1 MKKFIIG
8 FITLVLAIVGV
19 ITLTACTDS
28 FGRPSDYV
36 EAERLTVD
44 KASVYLSPSGETS
57 SYQLKVNVLPENA
70 TNQKLNY
77 YIPSEYLQYLR
88 VTSSGLLS
96 ATGQTVPENTIIP
109 VTVTSTTN
117 KNASLI
123 VSVTIEYVAV
133 REIEFEPGKIELL
146 YNGEGYK
153 AAPIFTPYH
162 AQDGRAVSY
171 RSLNDKVATVDS
183 TGFVTPVSAG
193 GTYIL
198 CESTTA
204 SGRKI
209 TGRLEVAVV
218 YTEGRYRL
226 EVSDRNPQYNQV
238 LGNFKAINFNL
249 MSLDPHSDPDVRILW
264 FVDDKRVES
273 LGLDARQYEHIPNV
287 ESRTSYRIKVEITS
301 NYEGIDKAPKVLYS
315 ELITIYAKFRG
326 FGLNYDN
333 LTSALGSSYR
343 YGEQVTFTLTEGQS
357 SVVGYKWYLKRKT
370 DAREGK
376 LIAYTSASDRN
387 LTRTIN
393 VEGDYTLTAK
403 GVDNEGKTVTVKDFD
418 FSSTKFV
425 AGDTV
430 IAEPYLFEYGAP
442 PETYN
447 YFLAECNTKGE
458 IIGETQAI
466 GHSSNGEKFFYT
478 INNAGLYKI
487 VANATLN
494 GVPATVTE
502 TTNGKENEVEFV
514 YSSELIKVCGIDE
527 GHVDFADG
535 LVSNDEL
542 GENYKEKLNLID
554 DVTITGLYDGKDYR
568 VLLTWD
574 APLGVEDYTVE
585 IKKGGRTVL
594 YNDGDGFGNR
604 YFLVPAADF
613 TLNDAFEVRIKA
625 DGSLY
630 SKTYYYNATEEETR
644 NYARINP
651 AYYSYLSPVNGV
663 TTRYLRNMKEL
674 GTLLSYI
681 SNYSPNNADGI
692 VYGLETIDSARYKS
706 FRFNVIAD
714 FDLAKADDYFDGTVP
729 EEIADSVKG
738 IYKAVLGTQN
748 AYCVTGIY
756 RYMFGTVSDGGYSIT
771 MLIPDENGLKEDT
784 AATVSGY
791 VSSAYSA
798 TPYGNDYGSH
808 AIDARKTKEVS
819 TSEQLYKAVEEGY
832 KPYFTA
838 DSVRVLYE
846 KALRMVNSIIG
857 EEMTDAEKAAAFF
870 DYLTINVTYDR
881 NLADLTAGGGEDF
894 YYYPGFRLEGV
905 FDNNKAVCD
914 GISKAFVLLCGI
926 EGIKCERAVGKV
938 NGAAHA
944 WNKVLINDSYY
955 IVDCTNGVIVQDGVN
970 IPNRRYFLISDATYA
985 SNFDSVTETGEKR
998 PCNADYDVYEKIAV
1012 NGKNAVINSTEE
1024 FETLVKSFDKVAAKT
1039 VISVKSNVDAAVL
1052 TEYAADLN
1060 LDSGNKITK
1069 IIALSQSGEAVIIIE

>member
-8 FITLVLAIVGV
+8 FLTLVLAIVGV
-19 ITLTACTDS
+19 ITLTACADS

-36 EAERLTVD
+36 EVERLTVD

-57 SYQLKVNVLPENA
+57 SYQLNVNVLPENA

-77 YIPSEYLQYLR
+77 YIPSEYMQYLR

-117 KNASLI
+117 KKASLI

-133 REIEFEPGKIELL
+133 REIEFNPNKIELL

-153 AAPIFTPYH
+153 ATPTFTPYH

-183 TGFVTPVSAG
+183 TGYVTPVSAG

-226 EVSDRNPQYNQV
+226 EVSDSNPQYNQV

-315 ELITIYAKFRG
+315 ELITIYAKFQG

-333 LTSALGSSYR
+333 LNSALGSSYR
-343 YGEQVTFTLTEGQS
+343 YGERVTFTLTEGQS

-376 LIAYTSASDRN
+376 LIAYTPASDRN

-403 GVDNEGKTVTVKDFD
+403 GVDSEGKTVTSKEFD
-418 FSSTKFV
+418 FSATKFSV
-425 AGDTV
+425 GDTV
-430 IAEPYLFEYGAP
+430 VAEPYLFEYGAP

-447 YFLAECNTKGE
+447 YFLAECDADGE
-458 IIGETQAI
+458 VIGEAQSI

-487 VANATLN
+487 IANATLN

-502 TTNGKENEVEFV
+502 TTDGKENEVEFV
-514 YSSELIKVCGIDE
+514 YSSELIKVCGLNE
-527 GHVDFADG
+527 GHVDFEDG

-542 GENYKEKLNLID
+542 GENYKEKLNLVD

-568 VLLTWD
+568 VLITWD

-585 IKKGGRTVL
+585 IKKGESTVL
-594 YNDGDGFGNR
+594 YNDGDDFGNR
-604 YFLVPAADF
+604 YFLVPAEDL
-613 TLNDAFEVRIKA
+613 TLNDSFRVRIKA

-630 SKTYYYNATEEETR
+630 SKTYYYNVTGEETR
-644 NYARINP
+644 SYARINP
-651 AYYSYLSPVNGV
+651 AYYSYLVPVNGV
-663 TTRYLRNMKEL
+663 TTRYLRSMEEL
-674 GTLLSYI
+674 GALLSFI
-681 SNYSPNNADGI
+681 SDYSPNADGI
-692 VYGLETIDSARYKS
+692 VSGLETIDEIRYKS
-706 FRFNVIAD
+706 FRFNAIAD
-714 FDLAKADDYFDGTVP
+714 FDFAQADDYFDGTVP
-729 EEIADSVKG
+729 EEIAESVKG
-738 IYKAVLGTQN
+738 IYKAVLGAQN

-756 RYMFGTVSDGGYSIT
+756 KYLFGTTSDGGYSIT

-791 VSSAYSA
+791 VSSAYSD
-798 TPYGNDYGSH
+798 TPYGNNYGSH
-808 AIDARKTKEVS
+808 AIDARKSKEVS
-819 TSEQLYKAVEEGY
+819 TSEQLYKAVADGY

-846 KALRMVNSIIG
+846 KALRVVDSIIG
-857 EEMTDAEKAAAFF
+857 EEMTDGEKAAAFF
-870 DYLTINVTYDR
+870 DYLTVNVTYDSDLA
-881 NLADLTAGGGEDF
+881 NLTLGDGKDF

-926 EGIKCERAVGKV
+926 EGIKCERVVGKV
-938 NGAAHA
+938 DGAAHA

-955 IVDCTNGVIVQDGVN
+955 IVDCTNGVTVQDGVN
-970 IPNRRYFLISDATYA
+970 MPNRRYFLISDETYA
-985 SNFDSVTETGEKR
+985 SYFDSVTETGKKR
-998 PCNADYDVYEKIAV
+998 PCDADYNAYEKINV
-1012 NGKNAVINSTEE
+1012 NGNSATINSVEE
-1024 FETLVKSFDKVAAKT
+1024 FETLIKSFDKVAAKT
-1039 VISVKSNVDAAVL
+1039 VISVKSSVDSDALA
-1052 TEYAADLN
+1052 EYAAN
-1060 LDSGNKITK
+1060 LSLSSGNTITK
-1069 IIALSQSGEAVIIIE
+1069 IISLSQSGEVVIIIT